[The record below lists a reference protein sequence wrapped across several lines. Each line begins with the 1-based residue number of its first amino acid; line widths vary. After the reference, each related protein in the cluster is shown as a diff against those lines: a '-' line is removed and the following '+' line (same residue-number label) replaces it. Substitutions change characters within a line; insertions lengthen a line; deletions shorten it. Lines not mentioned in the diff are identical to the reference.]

1 MDPDDYQ
8 SILMELADFSEIDT
22 STIASTRKSLMEL
35 TERREQLIEIQKRI
49 KRDIRGTERYYLE
62 RMAEIR
68 SDVEDLKENSSRLK
82 RIITGNPAAAQAKA
96 MRQLQRNRDAL
107 VETYRELLEYTEEL
121 LEYTE
126 DLMIELYDSIKSF
139 FG

>member
-1 MDPDDYQ
+1 MDPDDYH

-35 TERREQLIEIQKRI
+35 SERREQLLEIQEQI
-49 KRDIRGTERYYLE
+49 KRDIRGAERYYLD

-68 SDVEDLKENSSRLK
+68 TEIEDLKENSSMFK

-96 MRQLQRNRDAL
+96 MKQLQRNRDAL
-107 VETYRELLEYTEEL
+107 IETYRELLEYTEEL

-126 DLMIELYDSIKSF
+126 DLMIELYDTIKSF

>member
-1 MDPDDYQ
+1 MDPEDYQ
-8 SILMELADFSEIDT
+8 IILMELANFSEIDT

-35 TERREQLIEIQKRI
+35 TERREQLLEIQKQI
-49 KRDIRGTERYYLE
+49 KRDIRGVERYYLD

-68 SDVEDLKENSSRLK
+68 SEVEGLRENSSKLK
-82 RIITGNPAAAQAKA
+82 RIVTGNPAAAQAKA
-96 MRQLQRNRDAL
+96 MRQLHRNREAL
-107 VETYRELLEYTEEL
+107 IEAYRQLLEYSEEL
-121 LEYTE
+121 MDYTE

>member
-1 MDPDDYQ
+1 MDPEDYQ

-35 TERREQLIEIQKRI
+35 TERREQLLEIQKRI
-49 KRDIRGTERYYLE
+49 KRDIRGAQIYYLD

-68 SDVEDLKENSSRLK
+68 SEVEDLKENSSRFK
-82 RIITGNPAAAQAKA
+82 RIITGTPAAAQAKA

-107 VETYRELLEYTEEL
+107 IETYRELLEYTKEL

-126 DLMIELYDSIKSF
+126 DMMIELYESMKSF
-139 FG
+139 LG

>member
-1 MDPDDYQ
+1 MDPEEYQ

-35 TERREQLIEIQKRI
+35 TERREQLLEIQKRI
-49 KRDIRGTERYYLE
+49 KRDIRGAQIYYLD

-68 SDVEDLKENSSRLK
+68 SEVEYLKENSSALK
-82 RIITGNPAAAQAKA
+82 RIIAGNPAAAQAKA
-96 MRQLQRNRDAL
+96 MRQLHRNRDAL
-107 VETYRELLEYTEEL
+107 IETYRELLEYTGEL

-126 DLMIELYDSIKSF
+126 DMMIELYESMKSF
-139 FG
+139 LG

>member
-1 MDPDDYQ
+1 MDPEDYQ

-22 STIASTRKSLMEL
+22 STIASTRKSLVEL
-35 TERREQLIEIQKRI
+35 NERREQLLDIQKRI
-49 KRDIRGTERYYLE
+49 KRDIRGAERYYLD

-68 SDVEDLKENSSRLK
+68 SEVEDLKENQSRFK

-96 MRQLQRNRDAL
+96 MRHLKRNRDAL
-107 VETYRELLEYTEEL
+107 IETYRELLEYTEEI

>member
-1 MDPDDYQ
+1 MDPEEYQ

-22 STIASTRKSLMEL
+22 STIASIRKSLMEL
-35 TERREQLIEIQKRI
+35 TERREQLLEIQKRI
-49 KRDIRGTERYYLE
+49 KRDIREAERYYLD

-68 SDVEDLKENSSRLK
+68 SEVEDLRENSSSLK

-96 MRQLQRNRDAL
+96 MRQLQKNRDAL
-107 VETYRELLEYTEEL
+107 IETYRELLEYSGEL

-126 DLMIELYDSIKSF
+126 DMMIELYDSIKSF
-139 FG
+139 FE